1 MCEKNLRESLPF
13 IATENLM
20 MEAVKKGGDRQS
32 VHEAIRRHA
41 QETAL
46 AMKEEGAPNDLLER
60 LAADPALPLSR
71 EDMDTLLKPA
81 AYVGLAPEQTERFV
95 KDILPP
101 ALGSDG
107 CPESGQV
114 TL

>member
-1 MCEKNLRESLPF
+1 MSIAFDPTLYHGRPADEAGRLP
-13 IATENLM
+13 
-20 MEAVKKGGDRQS
+20 R
-32 VHEAIRRHA
+32 
-41 QETAL
+41 ETAVY
-46 AMKEEGAPNDLLER
+46 DLLER

-95 KDILPP
+95 KDILLP